1 MFKKRKTF
9 GPLIYSI
16 ELHSGGLELR
26 ATELQLLDYHDWFD
40 SSGWNFSKIASDL
53 LLQLI
58 GIAISWHGYRSCSAT
73 LLPLCSQKY
82 KWVWMNGQGNLIKWQ
97 GGGGEGVGVV
107 NEQLFRLHMIVFNI
121 FFLVSF
127 LPLKMTMENP
137 LYESSTKWRSSETNQ
152 ICPADCQEEDLP
164 TWSSLFM
171 HRQEFSNLCKL
182 CNPQGYL
189 ASNFSLGYYCWIKI
203 RFIRTREMIKNLKSS
218 WLFA

>member
-1 MFKKRKTF
+1 MGSWGRSNLLVRMLLARLESNLQEKKKKENLFKKRKTF

-97 GGGGEGVGVV
+97 GGGGGGGGVV
-107 NEQLFRLHMIVFNI
+107 NEQLFHLHMIVCNI
-121 FFLVSF
+121 FFF
-127 LPLKMTMENP
+127 L
-137 LYESSTKWRSSETNQ
+137 Y
-152 ICPADCQEEDLP
+152 
-164 TWSSLFM
+164 LF
-171 HRQEFSNLCKL
+171 FL
-182 CNPQGYL
+182 
-189 ASNFSLGYYCWIKI
+189 
-203 RFIRTREMIKNLKSS
+203 
-218 WLFA
+218 